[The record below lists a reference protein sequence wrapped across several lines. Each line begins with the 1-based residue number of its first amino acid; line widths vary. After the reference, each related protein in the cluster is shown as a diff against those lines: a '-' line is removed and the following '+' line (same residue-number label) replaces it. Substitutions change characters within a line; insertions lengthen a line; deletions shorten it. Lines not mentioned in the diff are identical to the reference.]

1 MPLSAGLDRFVSDS
15 YGYEAPGLDRLKQEE
30 IALTNLAGVMAEPMA
45 EQVFAYL
52 LAIERNLSTAVR
64 KQDRRE
70 WGGFGPDGE
79 IYGKTIGIVGV
90 GSAGSRVAEYAKA
103 FDMTVIG
110 TKQDTSS
117 VTDAVDDIYNPA
129 DLDAVLPRSDYL
141 VVACP
146 LTDETRGLIG
156 VNELDEL
163 PDDAVVVN
171 IGRGAVLNQD
181 ALVTALEDGMI
192 RAAGLDVFDPE
203 PLPEDSPLWER
214 DNVILT
220 PHYAGGSPRTGERTA
235 QLFARN
241 YEKFLADESEE
252 FENRVV

>member
-1 MPLSAGLDRFVSDS
+1 M
-15 YGYEAPGLDRLKQEE
+15 
-30 IALTNLAGVMAEPMA
+30 
-45 EQVFAYL
+45 
-52 LAIERNLSTAVR
+52 
-64 KQDRRE
+64 
-70 WGGFGPDGE
+70 
-79 IYGKTIGIVGV
+79 GV

-146 LTDETRGLIG
+146 LTDETRELIG